1 MALTKKNYHVPNLDR
16 ALAIL
21 ALLSRHPGGMNRNE
35 IAEASGC
42 SGTMGY
48 RVVMTLADNGFLF
61 KDEVSGRYRL
71 SSKLLDIGC
80 AGSDEYSLT
89 QVAWPDMVALR
100 DETNITVMLGCLYNN
115 TEGLLLET
123 VESRANIRLV
133 VEKGFRTRALH
144 AGAGWK
150 SILAFLPEAQRDA
163 ILDQLDYQPITQN
176 TLTSRKAVLKELQD
190 IRRRGYATDNAEIT
204 EGLHCVA
211 APIFD
216 REGLPVGTL
225 TLSAPAIQ
233 LPDADFPLRARQCR
247 AAADRVGAKLGWN
260 GKEKLNIRI
269 SASTT

>member
-21 ALLSRHPGGMNRNE
+21 DILSRNPGGMHRNE

-42 SGTMGY
+42 STTMVY
-48 RVVMTLADNGFLF
+48 RIVMTLADNGFLF

-123 VESRANIRLV
+123 VESRTNIRLV

-150 SILAFLPEAQRDA
+150 SILAFLPEARQEA
-163 ILDQLDYQPITQN
+163 ILDQLDYKPITPN
-176 TLTSRKAVLKELQD
+176 TLTSREAVRKELQE
-190 IRRRGYATDNAEIT
+190 IRRRGYATDNSEIT
-204 EGLHCVA
+204 EGLHCVG
-211 APIFD
+211 APVFD
-216 REGLPVGTL
+216 RRGFPVGTL
-225 TLSAPAIQ
+225 TLSAPAAQ
-233 LPDADFPLRARQCR
+233 LPLSDFKRYGALVR
-247 AAADRVGAKLGWN
+247 AAADRVSAKLGWN
-260 GKEKLNIRI
+260 GKGSPTGCE
-269 SASTT
+269 